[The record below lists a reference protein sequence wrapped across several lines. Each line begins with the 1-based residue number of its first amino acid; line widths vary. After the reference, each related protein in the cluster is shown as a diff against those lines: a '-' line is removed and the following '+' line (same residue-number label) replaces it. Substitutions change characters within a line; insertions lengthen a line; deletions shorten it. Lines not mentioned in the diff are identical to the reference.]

1 MAASRGCVCNTRMRL
16 PPVVHVSLGP
26 SRSAGAAIGIAT
38 LATLVIVL
46 LLPLENWQHGAA
58 CAVVLAWAWVAF
70 ERIAVRSTPDAIVQ
84 LRLAPNLLIVVTR
97 GDGRLV
103 AGHVRSSTCVSA
115 TLTSIVWRADGA
127 RWSRSILVLP
137 DMLPPDDFR
146 RLRVMLRYARS
157 GFAQE
162 APANQS

>member
-1 MAASRGCVCNTRMRL
+1 MRL
-16 PPVVHVSLGP
+16 PPAVHVSLGP
-26 SRSAGAAIGIAT
+26 SRTAGAAIGVAT
-38 LATLVIVL
+38 LATLVVVL
-46 LLPLENWQHGAA
+46 LLPVAAWQHGAS

-70 ERIAVRSTPDAIVQ
+70 ERIAVRATPDAVVQ
-84 LRLAPNLLIVVTR
+84 LRLAANLHIVVTR

-103 AGHVRSSTCVSA
+103 AGRVRSSTRVA
-115 TLTSIVWRADGA
+115 AALTSVVWRPDGT

-157 GFAQE
+157 GLAQE
-162 APANQS
+162 VPASQS

>member
-1 MAASRGCVCNTRMRL
+1 MRL
-16 PPVVHVSLGP
+16 PPIVHVSLGP
-26 SRSAGAAIGIAT
+26 SRIAGVAIGVVT
-38 LATLVIVL
+38 LATLVVVL
-46 LLPLENWQHGAA
+46 LLPLERWQHGAV

-70 ERIAVRSTPDAIVQ
+70 ERIAVRSTPDAVAQ
-84 LRLAPNLLIVVTR
+84 MRLAPNLVIVVTR

-115 TLTSIVWRADGA
+115 TLTSIVWRPDGA

-157 GFAQE
+157 GLPQSE
-162 APANQS
+162 PANQS

>member
-1 MAASRGCVCNTRMRL
+1 MRL

-26 SRSAGAAIGIAT
+26 SRTAGAAIGVAT
-38 LATLVIVL
+38 LATLVVVL
-46 LLPLENWQHGAA
+46 HLPVAPWQHGAI

-70 ERIAVRSTPDAIVQ
+70 ERTAVRSTPDAVVQ
-84 LRLAPNLLIVVTR
+84 LRLAANLLIVVTR

-103 AGHVRSSTCVSA
+103 AGHVRSRTCVTAS
-115 TLTSIVWRADGA
+115 LTSIVWRPDGA

-157 GFAQE
+157 GLAQS
-162 APANQS
+162 APASQS

>member
-1 MAASRGCVCNTRMRL
+1 MARIRPLACNARMRR
-16 PPVVHVSLGP
+16 PPVVQVSLGP
-26 SRSAGAAIGIAT
+26 SRSAGATIGVAT
-38 LATLVIVL
+38 LATLVVVL
-46 LLPLENWQHGAA
+46 LLPVDAWLHLAL

-70 ERIAVRSTPDAIVQ
+70 ERVAVRATPDAVVH
-84 LRLAPNLLIVVTR
+84 LRLGSDLFIVVTR

-103 AGHVRSSTCVSA
+103 AGRVRPATCVSA
-115 TLTSIVWRADGA
+115 ALTSIVWRPDGA
-127 RWSRSILVLP
+127 MRSRSILVLP

-157 GFAQE
+157 GMEQG